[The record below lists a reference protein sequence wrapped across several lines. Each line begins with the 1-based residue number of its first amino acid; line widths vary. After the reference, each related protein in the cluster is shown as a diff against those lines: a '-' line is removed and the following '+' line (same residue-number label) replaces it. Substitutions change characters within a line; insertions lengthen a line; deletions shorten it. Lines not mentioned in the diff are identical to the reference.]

1 MIRLWN
7 RTVGKQDKH
16 ATLSALVLIGGEIS
30 VEDFQDLDDIGSL
43 AVGGFSAGRLRARA
57 DQPADL
63 IAAPDR

>member
-1 MIRLWN
+1 MICLWKPN
-7 RTVGKQDKH
+7 GGKQDKH
-16 ATLSALVLIGGEIS
+16 ATFPGLVLIGGEIS
-30 VEDFQDLDDIGSL
+30 VEHFQDLDDIGSL